1 MSKFASNK
9 LSYIY
14 ALSAVLLWSSVASAF
29 KLSLEYL
36 KVIELLLYSSIV
48 SSITLYLI
56 LIYLKKSNLILNF
69 IKNNFYK
76 ILFFAILNPFLY
88 YLLLFKAY
96 SLLLA
101 QEAQAINYTWALMLA
116 FLSVPILK
124 HKLNKIDILASFIAY
139 GGVLLIIS
147 KASFSLSF
155 TSLEGVFYAL
165 LSTIIW
171 ALYWLYSSKN
181 KEEPI
186 ILMFSSFLFSIPII
200 FIYAILFESLSIPN
214 IYGLMGATYVGLFEM
229 GITFVLWLNALQY
242 SKKVS
247 NITNLIFLSPF
258 LSLIFIYYILGEQI
272 YISTIYGLILIVF
285 ALILQNRYKN

>member
-1 MSKFASNK
+1 
-9 LSYIY
+9 
-14 ALSAVLLWSSVASAF
+14 
-29 KLSLEYL
+29 
-36 KVIELLLYSSIV
+36 
-48 SSITLYLI
+48 
-56 LIYLKKSNLILNF
+56 
-69 IKNNFYK
+69 
-76 ILFFAILNPFLY
+76 
-88 YLLLFKAY
+88 
-96 SLLLA
+96 
-101 QEAQAINYTWALMLA
+101 
-116 FLSVPILK
+116 
-124 HKLNKIDILASFIAY
+124 
-139 GGVLLIIS
+139 
-147 KASFSLSF
+147 
-155 TSLEGVFYAL
+155 VFYAL

-186 ILMFSSFLFSIPII
+186 ILMFLSFLFSIPII

-229 GITFVLWLNALQY
+229 GITFVLWLNTLQY